1 MCTEMGTKAQFK
13 CHVQRCCEGSLSSPS
28 LPCQSFALW
37 HGDCDEI
44 PSHCKPDTGQ
54 DGWGCLRESCS
65 KSLSPVLHSGNTH
78 NRTPAFPH
86 TLQRHSEPVFPT
98 RRAEGSSPFKSVNW
112 NWGPPAFL
120 RQVTGLVLQCGDTG
134 PHQEVGASHSGSCFS
149 KHPDHWTKTKK
160 SQLGRQW
167 HLIPEPLLDSSFTT
181 LFIFSN
187 QWEKLTSWTRKLSQF
202 YRIVSSF
209 CSETLTLHF
218 PELKCFISSHR
229 QLFI

>member
-1 MCTEMGTKAQFK
+1 MLWGKPF
-13 CHVQRCCEGSLSSPS
+13 
-28 LPCQSFALW
+28 LPFPPFQSFALS
-37 HGDCDEI
+37 HGDCDAI

-65 KSLSPVLHSGNTH
+65 KSLSPVFHSGNTH
-78 NRTPAFPH
+78 NRISC
-86 TLQRHSEPVFPT
+86 LPT
-98 RRAEGSSPFKSVNW
+98 HATETFRVSVSNERGGRNSPFKSVNW
-112 NWGPPAFL
+112 NWGPPVFL
-120 RQVTGLVLQCGDTG
+120 KQVTGLVLQCGDTG
-134 PHQEVGASHSGSCFS
+134 PHQEVGSSYSGSCFS

-160 SQLGRQW
+160 PQLGRQG

-181 LFIFSN
+181 LLIFSN
-187 QWEKLTSWTRKLSQF
+187 QWEKLTSWTWKLSQF
-202 YRIVSSF
+202 YPIVPSF